1 MSKPN
6 IYEKIL
12 DLYKSDLDEGRIF
25 MYENMGLLMRKNP
38 LMKHNYETYTPEDI
52 KSEAFMIA
60 DAILL
65 REDIP
70 EFKKI
75 SKLWYLF
82 NKWGWVLYDKITQYN
97 AETYNVDDIKEELG
111 IETLLWD
118 EILDWI
124 LISNNIITPLEEKVL
139 SYLRQGRGKYEIAR
153 LMKTTYYNI
162 KAIVDTLALKI
173 KRFLEENNTNDAD
186 NG

>member
-1 MSKPN
+1 MSKSN

-12 DLYKSDLDEGRIF
+12 DLYRANLDKGRIF

-38 LMKHNYETYTPEDI
+38 LLKHNYNTYTPEDI
-52 KSEAFMIA
+52 KSEAFLIA
-60 DAILL
+60 DWILL

-70 EFKKI
+70 DFKKI

-82 NKWGWVLYDKITQYN
+82 NKWGGALYDKITQYN
-97 AETYNVDDIKEELG
+97 AETYNVDDIKEEIG
-111 IETLLWD
+111 IENYLGD

-124 LISNNIITPLEEKVL
+124 LISNNVITPLEEKVL
-139 SYLRQGRGKYEIAR
+139 SYLKQGRWKYEIAR
-153 LMKTTYYNI
+153 LMKTTYYNV

-173 KRFLEENNTNDAD
+173 ERFLTENDVNAD
-186 NG
+186 NS

>member
-82 NKWGWVLYDKITQYN
+82 NK
-97 AETYNVDDIKEELG
+97 
-111 IETLLWD
+111 
-118 EILDWI
+118 
-124 LISNNIITPLEEKVL
+124 
-139 SYLRQGRGKYEIAR
+139 
-153 LMKTTYYNI
+153 
-162 KAIVDTLALKI
+162 
-173 KRFLEENNTNDAD
+173 
-186 NG
+186 